1 MQYTNPKSFMQ
12 KRPALC
18 GQFLMGSPHPYLKK
32 LYDAIDLQIK
42 KTPIYKYDPTL
53 SHKDL

>member
-1 MQYTNPKSFMQ
+1 MQ